1 MAKSSVI
8 TVGLTALCLGLGWYV
23 YEEIRQPDPSTTI
36 KARTAATPDAAQ
48 KDGPGNGGVAVV
60 LPPIDA
66 FGETVSRPL
75 FNVSR
80 RPIVVEEPI
89 AAAKP
94 TELKVMLSGIVI
106 GQAQQIAHLRSEADN
121 QTRALS
127 VGDKIDDWRIES
139 ILPDR
144 VVLRSGTRV
153 ETLFMQ
159 KPGAQNTGKPRR
171 NAAGTKAN
179 SRRIIKRPQRRLR
192 RNYWRDQR
200 RREN

>member
-1 MAKSSVI
+1 MEFEITKKSKSP
-8 TVGLTALCLGLGWYV
+8 
-23 YEEIRQPDPSTTI
+23 EKSE
-36 KARTAATPDAAQ
+36 RTA
-48 KDGPGNGGVAVV
+48 VI

-80 RPIVVEEPI
+80 RPIVVDAPVP
-89 AAAKP
+89 AVKQ

-106 GQAQQIAHLRSEADN
+106 GHAQQIAHIRSETDQ

-127 VGDKIDDWRIES
+127 VGDKIDDWQVES

-144 VVLRSGTRV
+144 VVLRSGARV

-159 KPGAQNTGKPRR
+159 KPGVQGPARSQRDATGVNRNSGR
-171 NAAGTKAN
+171 NA
-179 SRRIIKRPQRRLR
+179 KRPQRRSR
-192 RNYWRDQR
+192 RNYRRDRR